1 MRIIAT
7 IFALMALA
15 GCKKYSVECELIVQ
29 PYVMVTS
36 GSDVHTPGHLI
47 RVYVFY
53 TDEKNYLNPEW
64 RPGSWAD
71 AEAGIIRHRTTG
83 EERSHGLVGTQ
94 SDEDGYIHIT
104 LTSSPMLLV
113 AVDPV
118 NKFYAW
124 RTFKYEVPLE
134 RLFVPVSFK
143 IYQPPYKEFEWNVAS
158 ERSENAP
165 QEDDE
170 I

>member
-1 MRIIAT
+1 VRFAAT
-7 IFALMALA
+7 ILALLALA
-15 GCKKYSVECELIVQ
+15 GCKKYSVESELIVQ

-36 GSDVHTPGHLI
+36 GSDVHTPGHLV

-53 TDEKNYLNPEW
+53 TDQKEYLEPQW
-64 RPGSWAD
+64 RPGSYAD
-71 AEAGIIRHRTTG
+71 AEAGILRHLSSG
-83 EERSHGLVGTQ
+83 EERSHSLVGTQ
-94 SDEDGYIHIT
+94 SEGDGFVHIT
-104 LTSSPMLLV
+104 LTRSPMTLV

-134 RLFVPVSFK
+134 RLYVPVSFK
-143 IYQPPYKEFEWNVAS
+143 IYQPQPYKEMEWRVAS
-158 ERSENAP
+158 ERGENIP
-165 QEDDE
+165 QDE